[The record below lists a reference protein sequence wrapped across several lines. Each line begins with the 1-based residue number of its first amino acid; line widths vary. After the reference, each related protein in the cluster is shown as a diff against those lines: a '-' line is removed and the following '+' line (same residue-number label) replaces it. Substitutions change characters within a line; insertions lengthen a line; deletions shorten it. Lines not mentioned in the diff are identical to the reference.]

1 MNHKKTSSLGLLIVF
16 VITAGII
23 FLCDFPKADAAG
35 KGGDDLFVLEG
46 DTASETD
53 RLSESSARQVPAAQ
67 TEICVYVCGCV
78 ESPGVYRFGE
88 GARVYEAIDAAGG
101 AAKDADTDGMN
112 LAEPLSDGE
121 RVYVPAKGEE
131 QASAAGAA
139 GVSLIN
145 INQASAADLVALPGI
160 GQSKANAIINY
171 RLQHG
176 SFSSKEE
183 LLNVPGIK
191 EGIYDQI
198 EALVT
203 VN

>member
-1 MNHKKTSSLGLLIVF
+1 MNHKKTSGFGLLIVF

-23 FLCDFPKADAAG
+23 FLCDFPGGESAG
-35 KGGDDLFVLEG
+35 KGDKDLIVLE
-46 DTASETD
+46 ETD
-53 RLSESSARQVPAAQ
+53 GQAEDSRVQAPAEQA
-67 TEICVYVCGCV
+67 EIYVYVCGCV
-78 ESPGVYRFGE
+78 NSPGVYRLAE
-88 GARVYEAIDAAGG
+88 DARVYEALEAAGG
-101 AAKDADTDGMN
+101 AAEDADTDGMN
-112 LAEPLSDGE
+112 LAQPLSDGE
-121 RVYVPAKGEE
+121 RVYVPSHGEA
-131 QASAAGAA
+131 QASAAVTP

-145 INQASAADLVALPGI
+145 INQASAADLVSLPGI

-183 LLNVPGIK
+183 LLEVPGIK

-198 EALVT
+198 EELVT